1 MMVEYRWDRFTQ
13 FMQPEGSNSMCLA
26 VPMKVIEIKENGAGV
41 CELENIRYDVDL
53 SLIEATD
60 VDDFVI
66 VHAGFAIEKLD
77 IEEANERLK
86 LFKDLA
92 EAYAGTE

>member
-1 MMVEYRWDRFTQ
+1 
-13 FMQPEGSNSMCLA
+13 MCLA

-53 SLIEATD
+53 SLIEATV

-77 IEEANERLK
+77 IEEANERLQ
-86 LFKDLA
+86 LFSDLA
-92 EAYAGTE
+92 ETYAGTE

>member
-1 MMVEYRWDRFTQ
+1 MRTGEIVD
-13 FMQPEGSNSMCLA
+13 MCLA
-26 VPMKVIEIKENGAGV
+26 VPMKVIELKNDGSGV
-41 CELENIRYDVDL
+41 CELESIRYNVDL
-53 SLIEATD
+53 SLIESVQ

-86 LFKDLA
+86 LFEDLA
-92 EAYAGTE
+92 EAYREQG